1 MSIPLIPL
9 IPLRGTLVLLG
20 AGKMGGAML
29 EGWLRAGVS
38 PQRIVTL
45 DPAPPVEVMQVI
57 AKNGIA
63 HNPRVGDIHDV
74 EVFVAAVKPQVMDEV
89 LKPVAALRR
98 FKPLVLSIA
107 AGKTI
112 ASFARHFGDDAAI
125 IRSIPNTPAA
135 IGRGITVMAAN
146 GHVSQAQMQLAAS
159 LLASL
164 GEVVTVDDEAMIDA
178 ATAVSG
184 SGPAYVFYLT
194 ECLAAAA
201 EKAGFSPELAMKL
214 ARATVSGSA
223 ELMHQSGVEVE
234 TLRKNVTSP
243 NGTTFAAL
251 QVLMAAD
258 GMKPL
263 FEKAIAAAAQRS
275 RELAS

>member
-1 MSIPLIPL
+1 
-9 IPLRGTLVLLG
+9 
-20 AGKMGGAML
+20 MGGAML

-89 LKPVAALRR
+89 LKPVAALGR

-201 EKAGFSPELAMKL
+201 EKAGFPPELAMKL

-223 ELMHQSGVEVE
+223 ELMHQSGVDVE

>member
-1 MSIPLIPL
+1 VSTSLK
-9 IPLRGTLVLLG
+9 GTLVLLG
-20 AGKMGGAML
+20 VGKMGGAML
-29 EGWLRAGVS
+29 NGWLRSGIS
-38 PQRIVTL
+38 PQQIVTL
-45 DPAPPVEVMQVI
+45 DPSPPTEVLEVI
-57 AKNGIA
+57 SAQGIK
-63 HNPRVGDIHDV
+63 HNPKIEDITDV
-74 EVFVAAVKPQVMDEV
+74 EVLLAAVKPQVMDEV
-89 LKPVAALRR
+89 LKPIAGLRR

-112 ASFARHFGDDAAI
+112 SSFAQHFGEDAAI
-125 IRSIPNTPAA
+125 IRTIPNTPAA

-146 GHVSQAQMQLAAS
+146 KNVSAGQLELAAR

-164 GEVVTVDDEAMIDA
+164 GEVVTVEDEALIDA

-194 ECLAAAA
+194 ECLTAAAVSV
-201 EKAGFSPELAMKL
+201 GLSPELAVKL

-223 ELMHQSGVEVE
+223 ELMHQSGIDAE
-234 TLRKNVTSP
+234 TLRRNVTSP

-251 QVLMAAD
+251 QVLMADD

-263 FEKAIAAAAQRS
+263 FEKAITAATQRS

>member
-1 MSIPLIPL
+1 VSVALK
-9 IPLRGTLVLLG
+9 GTLVLLG

-29 EGWLRAGVS
+29 DGWLRAGIS
-38 PQRIVTL
+38 PRQIVTL
-45 DPAPPVEVMQVI
+45 DPSPPADVMQLI
-57 AKNGIA
+57 AGNGIT
-63 HNPRVGDIHDV
+63 HNPSIVDIRDV
-74 EVFVAAVKPQVMDEV
+74 EVLLAAVKPQVMDEV
-89 LKPVAALRR
+89 LSSVASLRQFR
-98 FKPLVLSIA
+98 PLIVSVA

-112 ASFARHFGDDAAI
+112 ASFARHFGSDAAI
-125 IRSIPNTPAA
+125 IRTIPNTPAA
-135 IGRGITVMAAN
+135 IGRGITVMTAN
-146 GHVSQAQMQLAAS
+146 QSVSEGQLQLAAR

-164 GEVVTVDDEAMIDA
+164 GEVVTVHDEALIDA

-194 ECLAAAA
+194 ECLTAAAV
-201 EKAGFSPELAMKL
+201 KVGLSPELAVKL

-223 ELMHQSGVEVE
+223 ELMRQSGIDAE
-234 TLRKNVTSP
+234 TLRRNVTSP

-251 QVLMAAD
+251 QVLMAGD

-263 FEKAIAAAAQRS
+263 FEKAIAAATQRS